1 MSAVDPAETIDDR
14 GGRVTSVG
22 VRRVRPHRR
31 SPGAVAAVA
40 AVAVLGAI
48 AAFAAY
54 LRLAST
60 RAVNS
65 DGSSSALQA
74 WDMLHGNALL
84 HGWTLGD
91 ASFYLTELP
100 EYLLIEAARG
110 LNQNVVHIAAALT
123 YTLAVVAAAMLAK
136 ARATGREALVRVLLA
151 IGIMLAPQLGT
162 GTDLFLSSPDHFGTS
177 VPIMATWLI
186 LDRARPRWYVPVI
199 TSVLLAWAEVG
210 DMLVLTIGVL
220 PLVIVCGLRVA
231 RAVAINREPLRDQ
244 WYDIALAGGAV
255 VAAAVGAGVLI
266 GVHDLGGFYA
276 VVPHLDLSPAGTI
289 VGTNARVT
297 GEGLLL
303 LAGADFLGL
312 GTGAVT
318 FFTVL
323 HVAGIVLGAC
333 AIVMAA
339 WRFARDDD
347 LPAQLL
353 LVGIV
358 ITVGSYLVSLRG
370 GSILYAHDM
379 APVLPFAAALAGRLV
394 GGRVLTMRL
403 RQVLVPVLAVVFC
416 GYLAGLGWEL
426 SHPSAPAQNQ
436 QLTSWLR
443 AHHLRAGLSG
453 YWASSVVT
461 VTSGGQVSIRP
472 VQAQGGRVVPKATLV
487 KAAWYDPKQS
497 SANFVVLFPGI
508 PVYSGFTDRAAVI
521 ATFGDPAHAYR
532 VGQYTIL
539 VWDKN
544 LLADLPAAGQP

>member
-1 MSAVDPAETIDDR
+1 VDPAETIDDH
-14 GGRVTSVG
+14 GGRLASVG
-22 VRRVRPHRR
+22 VRRVPPRRR
-31 SPGAVAAVA
+31 SPAAVA
-40 AVAVLGAI
+40 AVATVGAV
-48 AAFAAY
+48 AVFGAFAVY

-100 EYLLIEAARG
+100 EYMLIEAARG
-110 LNQNVVHIAAALT
+110 LNQNVVHVAAALT
-123 YTLAVVAAAMLAK
+123 YTLAVVAAALLAK
-136 ARATGREALVRVLLA
+136 GRATGREALVRVLVA
-151 IGIMLAPQLGT
+151 VGIMLAPQLNT

-220 PLVIVCGLRVA
+220 PLVIVCGLRA
-231 RAVAINREPLRDQ
+231 GRAVGIKHEPLRDQ
-244 WYDIALAGGAV
+244 WYNMTLAAGAV
-255 VAAAVGAGVLI
+255 VAAVVGAGVLI

-323 HVAGIVLGAC
+323 HVAGVMLGAG
-333 AIVMAA
+333 AIVIAA
-339 WRFARDDD
+339 WQFARDED
-347 LPAQLL
+347 LVADLL
-353 LVGIV
+353 LVGV
-358 ITVGSYLVSLRG
+358 VLTVGSYLVSLRG
-370 GSILYAHDM
+370 MSIVYAHDM

-394 GGRVLTMRL
+394 GGRLATMRL
-403 RQVLVPVLAVVFC
+403 RRVLGPVLAVVFC

-436 QLTSWLR
+436 QLTSWLQ
-443 AHHLRAGLSG
+443 AHHLRTGLSG
-453 YWASSVVT
+453 YWASNVVT
-461 VTSGGQVSIRP
+461 VTSGEQVSIRP
-472 VQAQGGRVVPKATLV
+472 ILAQGGRVVPKATLV
-487 KAAWYDPKQS
+487 DGAWYDPNRS

-521 ATFGDPAHAYR
+521 ATFGDPARTYH

-539 VWDKN
+539 VWHKN
-544 LLADLPAAGQP
+544 LLADLPAAGLP

>member
-1 MSAVDPAETIDDR
+1 VDPAEMIDDR
-14 GGRVTSVG
+14 GGRVAGVG
-22 VRRVRPHRR
+22 APARRR
-31 SPGAVAAVA
+31 SPAAVGAVAVA

-100 EYLLIEAARG
+100 EYMLIEAARG

-123 YTLAVVAAAMLAK
+123 YTLAVVAAALLAK
-136 ARATGREALVRVLLA
+136 GRATGREALARVLVA
-151 IGIMLAPQLGT
+151 VGIMLAPQLST

-177 VPIMATWLI
+177 VPIMAIWLI

-199 TSVLLAWAEVG
+199 TAVLLAWAEAG

-220 PLVIVCGLRVA
+220 PLVMVCGLRVA
-231 RAVAINREPLRDQ
+231 RAVAVKHQPLRDQ
-244 WYDIALAGGAV
+244 WYDIALAAGAV
-255 VAAAVGAGVLI
+255 VAAVVGAGVLV

-276 VVPHLDLSPAGTI
+276 VVPHLDLSPAGAI
-289 VGTNARVT
+289 VGTNTRVT

-312 GTGAVT
+312 GTGTGAVT

-323 HVAGIVLGAC
+323 HVAGVVLGAC

-339 WRFARDDD
+339 WRFARDED
-347 LPAQLL
+347 LVADLL
-353 LVGIV
+353 LVGV
-358 ITVGSYLVSLRG
+358 VLTVGSYLVSLRG
-370 GSILYAHDM
+370 MSIVYAHDM
-379 APVLPFAAALAGRLV
+379 APVLPFAAALAGRLA
-394 GGRVLTMRL
+394 GARLLTMRL
-403 RQVLVPVLAVVFC
+403 RRVVVPVLAVVFC

-436 QLTSWLR
+436 QLTSWLQ
-443 AHHLRAGLSG
+443 AHHLRTGLSG
-453 YWASSVVT
+453 YWASNVVT
-461 VTSGGQVSIRP
+461 VTSGAQVSIRP
-472 VQAQGGRVVPKATLV
+472 IQAQGGRVVPKHTLV
-487 KAAWYDPKQS
+487 DGAWYDPNQS

-521 ATFGDPAHAYR
+521 ATFGDPAQTYH

-539 VWDKN
+539 VWHKN
-544 LLADLPAAGQP
+544 LLADLPAAGSP